1 MVQEII
7 GRKTEIQLLK
17 KVLSSNEAEFLA
29 LYGRRRVGKTYL
41 IRKFFQNSSCIF
53 FEATGQKDG
62 SMKTQLINFTES
74 ISKAFFQGLTVQP
87 LENWRDAFKSLT
99 TLIKNIDKKKKV
111 ILFFDELP
119 WMVTPRSQ
127 LMQHL
132 DYIWNTEWSDLKNVK
147 LIVCG
152 SAASWMLEHFIHTK
166 GGLHNRITGRIC
178 LKPFTL
184 QETQE
189 YLKFR
194 EISLS
199 HQQVL
204 ELYMVMGGIPHYLK
218 SISKGLSA
226 VQNINKI
233 CFTKDGLLLDE
244 FPKLYASLYKDSEI
258 HIKLIRLIANHKQ
271 GISINEILKQD
282 KSLSSGG
289 RLCKRLLE
297 LEAAG
302 FIHGLIPYGNK
313 KKGVFYRI
321 LDEYTY
327 FYLRWIEPFSETSYH
342 LEEDP
347 AYWEKVSQTP
357 IWYNW
362 IGYTFESICFKHID
376 KIRRALGIDKI
387 ISKVGSWRYVP
398 GPSDSYRGAQID
410 LLFDRADRV
419 ITIVEIKSSF
429 DKFSIDKAYA
439 ENLKN
444 KVTVYR
450 NQTKTKK
457 QIFIAI
463 ISIYGLAKNEYS
475 EELVTNEITLKDLFD
490 ENLPF

>member
-7 GRKTEIQLLK
+7 GRKAEIQLFRK
-17 KVLSSNEAEFLA
+17 ALSSNEAEFLA
-29 LYGRRRVGKTYL
+29 VYGRRRVGKTYL
-41 IRKFFQNSSCIF
+41 VRKFFQSSSCIF

-62 SMKTQLINFTES
+62 SMKTQLLNFTES
-74 ISKAFFQGLTVQP
+74 ISKAFFQGLNVQP
-87 LENWRDAFKSLT
+87 LENWKDAFKSLT
-99 TLIKNIDKKKKV
+99 ALIKSIDKDKKV
-111 ILFFDELP
+111 VLFFDELP

-127 LMQHL
+127 IMQHL
-132 DYIWNTEWSDLKNVK
+132 DYVWNTEWSNFTNVK

-152 SAASWMLEHFIHTK
+152 SAASWMLEHFIHAK

-178 LKPFTL
+178 LKPFNL
-184 QETQE
+184 QETRE

-194 EISLS
+194 EISLNT
-199 HQQVL
+199 QQIL

-258 HIKLIRLIANHKQ
+258 HIKLIRLIAKTRQ
-271 GISINEILKQD
+271 GISINEILEQD
-282 KSLSSGG
+282 KSISSGG
-289 RLCKRLLE
+289 RLRKRLLE

-327 FYLRWIEPFSETSYH
+327 FYLRWIEPFSESSYL
-342 LEEDP
+342 LEGDSV
-347 AYWEKVSQTP
+347 YWEKVSQTP

-362 IGYTFESICFKHID
+362 MGYTFESVCFKHVN
-376 KIRRALGIDKI
+376 KIRYALGIDRI
-387 ISKVGSWRYVP
+387 ISKIGSWRYIP
-398 GPSDSYRGAQID
+398 GPSASAKGAQID

-419 ITIVEIKSSF
+419 VTICEIKSSF

-439 ENLKN
+439 ENLRN
-444 KVTVYR
+444 KIAVYR

-457 QIFIAI
+457 QIFIAMI
-463 ISIYGLAKNEYS
+463 TIHGLVKNQYS
-475 EELVTNEITLKDLFD
+475 EELVSNEITLKDLFS
-490 ENLPF
+490 ENIP